1 MKLSEKV
8 IHVISKIGIGVN
20 PIVKCKESDHES
32 YTSIKEHNNIYLL
45 DLYKKIS
52 LIILFVICSIY
63 YTKSANFKEFI
74 LSGFF
79 SHKSI
84 KLPCRNENVLT
95 DYRYSNFLK
104 KY

>member
-45 DLYKKIS
+45 DLYKKYFIDHS
-52 LIILFVICSIY
+52 LCNLFYLLYKIG
-63 YTKSANFKEFI
+63 KF
-74 LSGFF
+74 
-79 SHKSI
+79 
-84 KLPCRNENVLT
+84 
-95 DYRYSNFLK
+95 
-104 KY
+104 